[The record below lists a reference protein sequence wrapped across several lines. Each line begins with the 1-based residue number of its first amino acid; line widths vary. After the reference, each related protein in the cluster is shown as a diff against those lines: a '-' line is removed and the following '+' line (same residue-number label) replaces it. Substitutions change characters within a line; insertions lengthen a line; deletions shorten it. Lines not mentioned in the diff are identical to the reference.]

1 MPAKRSGAD
10 SLVDKGELSSAQ
22 LTAFDKGGVALP
34 IERLSL
40 LEQTWSHQRLSH
52 HGHTDI
58 AVSAEGSKT
67 DGPQRGFK

>member
-40 LEQTWSHQRLSH
+40 LEQT
-52 HGHTDI
+52 
-58 AVSAEGSKT
+58 
-67 DGPQRGFK
+67 